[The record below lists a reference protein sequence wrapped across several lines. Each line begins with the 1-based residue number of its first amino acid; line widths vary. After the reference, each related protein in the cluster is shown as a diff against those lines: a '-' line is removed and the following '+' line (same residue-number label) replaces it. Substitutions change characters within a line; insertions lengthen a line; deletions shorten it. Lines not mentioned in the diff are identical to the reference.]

1 MKIINRIF
9 KSIIRIFSF
18 PKKEL
23 TEILRQPRLILTL
36 ILGPFLIILL
46 FGISY
51 PEEGRSLRT
60 TFVVSD
66 QNPFREQVES
76 FAKTVGPAIIYQGIE
91 SDQEVAMANLALGQT
106 DMVVVVPD
114 NPLTAIRN
122 NEQAVFE
129 IYHNEIDPF
138 QIAYVR
144 SVGRIYTDEVNRRV
158 LESLASEGKQNLEEN
173 LSNLNQDSGGLDTLS
188 STVLVRPFRTE
199 FSSLADVNLT
209 PVGFLTPSVIV
220 LLLQHL
226 SITFAALSIVRER
239 RSGIMELF
247 RVAPLTTIETLLGK
261 YVSYLLFGIVLTA
274 LLTALAIWVMGVP
287 MLGSWVDLSLALL
300 VLLFA
305 SLGVGFAIS
314 LISETEIQAVQYS
327 MLFLLASV
335 FFSGFFLDL
344 RLMKEPMT
352 VVAWSLPATY
362 GIRMLQDVILRGY
375 PLPLLIFEGI
385 TAIGIALFLV
395 DWFLLKR
402 KMET

>member
-1 MKIINRIF
+1 MQMINRIF
-9 KSIIRIFSF
+9 KSITRIFSF

-36 ILGPFLIILL
+36 VLGPFLIILL
-46 FGISY
+46 FGISF

-76 FAKTVGPAIIYQGIE
+76 FAKTVGPAIIYQGVE
-91 SDQEVAMANLALGQT
+91 SDREVAMANLALGQT

-114 NPLTAIRN
+114 NPFATIQY
-122 NEQAVFE
+122 NEQATLE
-129 IYHNEIDPF
+129 IFHNEIDPF

-158 LESLASEGKQNLEEN
+158 LEALASEGKQGLQEN
-173 LSNLNQDSGGLDTLS
+173 LSSLNQDSGKLDTMS
-188 STVLVRPFRTE
+188 SIVLVRPFRAE

-226 SITFAALSIVRER
+226 SVTFAALSIVRER

-247 RVAPLTTIETLLGK
+247 RVAPLKTIETLLGK
-261 YVSYLLFGIVLTA
+261 YFSYLLFGIALTV
-274 LLTALAIWVMGVP
+274 LLTALAIWGMGVP
-287 MLGSWVDLSLALL
+287 MLGSWVDLSLASFA
-300 VLLFA
+300 LLFA

-352 VVAWSLPATY
+352 AVAWTLPATY

-375 PLPLLIFEGI
+375 PLPLLIFEGVS
-385 TAIGIALFLV
+385 AIGVILFFV
-395 DWFLLKR
+395 DWLLLKR
-402 KMET
+402 KMDT